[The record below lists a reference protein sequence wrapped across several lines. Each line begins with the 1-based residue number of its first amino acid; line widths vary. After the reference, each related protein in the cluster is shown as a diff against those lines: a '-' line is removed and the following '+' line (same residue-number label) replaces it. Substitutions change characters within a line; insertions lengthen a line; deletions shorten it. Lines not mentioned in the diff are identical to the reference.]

1 MLQKI
6 RQDYNIND
14 LELIS
19 VSCDKDSIAF
29 IKKIAKLNMTWI
41 NIFGNADMR
50 NKFGNKPI
58 PSLYLIDPNGIIKF
72 SSWEDEEKKLHEILK
87 ENLRDK

>member
-6 RQDYNIND
+6 RKDYKVDD

-19 VSCDKDSIAF
+19 VSCDTDSAAF
-29 IKKIAKLNMTWI
+29 IKKITDLKMKWTNV
-41 NIFGNADMR
+41 FGNADMR

-72 SSWEDEEKKLHEILK
+72 SSWEDEQQKLLEILK
-87 ENLRDK
+87 ENLKNK